1 MKGRCLVTLLSIL
14 GVLACY
20 TLFIIGTFMTIYCV
34 GNYFPLRRSIPILA
48 IGVMLQFLYLYDL
61 WDSSVLIGVIILAFF
76 SGSGIVIYRWIR
88 MEQRAVAKQSD
99 PQEDPIEKNF

>member
-1 MKGRCLVTLLSIL
+1 MKGRCPVTLLSIL

-61 WDSSVLIGVIILAFF
+61 WDSSVLVRVIIILAFF

-88 MEQRAVAKQSD
+88 MEQRAVAKQFD
-99 PQEDPIEKNF
+99 P